1 MVDVRA
7 KGAKF
12 ELEIRDK
19 LRTLTGYSWERAP
32 ASGALSAKLGMKGDI
47 ILPAISG
54 ALSLYAIECKSYAE
68 DAISSNLLYKAK
80 QTFDDWWA
88 QTTREACQM
97 KAKPMLVFKK
107 DRGKHMLA
115 IDEEIPGLS
124 YLHINKGTTNCYVYL
139 FDEAITKLNL
149 YKEIK

>member
-12 ELEIRDK
+12 ETEIRDK
-19 LRTLTGYSWERAP
+19 LRNVTGYSWERAP
-32 ASGALSAKLGMKGDI
+32 ASGALSTKLGMKGDI

-68 DAISSNLLYKAK
+68 DAISSNLLYQAK

-88 QTTREACQM
+88 QTTREAEQM
-97 KAKPMLVFKK
+97 KSKPMLVFKK
-107 DRGKHMLA
+107 NRGKHMLA
-115 IDEEIPGLS
+115 ISEEIPGLS
-124 YLHINKGTTNCYVYL
+124 HIKVKKDLTDCYIYI
-139 FDEAITKLNL
+139 FDDAITKLTL